1 MYKFDYIP
9 KQESDINDS
18 LINLYGSHLLA
29 LYAALKPIYD
39 GKDYAVKPALPF
51 LLWPKNNGNDW
62 TNADLKVMIYGRE
75 TNGWDNPDSRERKM
89 EPNWALHNSDDV
101 RNEIDAIQNIY
112 DGYFNFTT
120 KQEQE
125 ENNKFF
131 KCGLYPIVESIKL
144 ALPSIKVSYL
154 WNEISKI
161 GNGYNIHKDKV
172 SCGKPKTYIHDIE
185 MKHFNVSQGE
195 IDILK
200 PDVII
205 FLAGK
210 DATPYI
216 LEKFNII
223 TSHAPSL
230 EFPEISEITISNVK
244 YVLKTNFNHPS
255 RGLSKETRDKNY
267 PEIVRRIKQQFGL

>member
-1 MYKFDYIP
+1 M
-9 KQESDINDS
+9 N
-18 LINLYGSHLLA
+18 
-29 LYAALKPIYD
+29 
-39 GKDYAVKPALPF
+39 
-51 LLWPKNNGNDW
+51 
-62 TNADLKVMIYGRE
+62 
-75 TNGWDNPDSRERKM
+75 
-89 EPNWALHNSDDV
+89 NSDDV
-101 RNEIDAIQNIY
+101 RKEIDAIQNIY

-120 KQEQE
+120 KQEQ
-125 ENNKFF
+125 NNRFF
-131 KCGLYPIVESIKL
+131 NRGLYPIVESIKL

-205 FLAGK
+205 FLAGE

-244 YVLKTNFNHPS
+244 YVLNTKFKHPS
-255 RGLSKETRDKNY
+255 RGLSNETRDKNY

>member
-89 EPNWALHNSDDV
+89 KPNWALNNSDDV
-101 RNEIDAIQNIY
+101 RKEIDAIQNIY

-120 KQEQE
+120 KQEQ
-125 ENNKFF
+125 NNRFF
-131 KCGLYPIVESIKL
+131 NLGLYPIVESIKL

-161 GNGYNIHKDKV
+161 GRA
-172 SCGKPKTYIHDIE
+172 SCRE
-185 MKHFNVSQGE
+185 RV
-195 IDILK
+195 
-200 PDVII
+200 
-205 FLAGK
+205 
-210 DATPYI
+210 
-216 LEKFNII
+216 
-223 TSHAPSL
+223 
-230 EFPEISEITISNVK
+230 
-244 YVLKTNFNHPS
+244 
-255 RGLSKETRDKNY
+255 
-267 PEIVRRIKQQFGL
+267 